1 MVSSAYLRLLIF
13 IPAILIPGCASSSP
27 VFLMM
32 YSAYKLNKQGEIHSL
47 DVLLFLFGTSHV
59 PLCVNYNQNSLHFFY
74 YYAKPLRSKLSVL
87 CLQDPQRAACQQ
99 ATKHA
104 QLVLGHRFLFFLNLA
119 HHPLT
124 HCGNFQYPVR
134 SNDNNNRRITPQ
146 TFSLFEKEK
155 SLKDGKLN
163 CEVSKISGYIPQIEN
178 LIYGH
183 SLT

>member
-1 MVSSAYLRLLIF
+1 MKYTAL
-13 IPAILIPGCASSSP
+13 
-27 VFLMM
+27 M
-32 YSAYKLNKQGEIHSL
+32 YSFSYLEPVMCLYVWIITKIH
-47 DVLLFLFGTSHV
+47 
-59 PLCVNYNQNSLHFFY
+59 CIFFY

-87 CLQDPQRAACQQ
+87 CLQDSQRAACQQ

-104 QLVLGHRFLFFLNLA
+104 QLVLGHRFLFLLNLA
-119 HHPLT
+119 HHRLT